1 MSTTNAAAFAA
12 YNKDM
17 REVRSRIIFA
27 FQKDNEII
35 FDNNDMLVS
44 WSISQSLTDTINT
57 PFDNCCSDTCTCTV
71 YNRYTGKYNGV
82 DVADFK
88 VFDPLKNPD
97 ADLNLRFIIQVSAL
111 QDDNTWTTWKTVGI
125 FYTTAIQIDDNR
137 QTASIRGDDIL
148 SLLFNKTLPRMPV
161 LREKSYKKF
170 LTAFCAEYNLDVSW
184 EGSSDDKLKYAFC
197 KETPKDTIQ
206 GLVKS
211 AAAVAYIAFTADNK
225 EVLKVRQFSVFEDQV
240 PYVATDVDNFGQ
252 EASLMQFINLSYN
265 KTLQSYNTKT
275 KVVYYVPS
283 ASEDT
288 QEYSYT
294 AEDLSDFTYDT
305 KEDSYALNI
314 SRAAASNGPILSL
327 SYSSICNQYDDA
339 LTNFETNIK
348 EIKATQYNITS
359 CLLNKTKSIED
370 EYQYTASIYG
380 KYVNCESQTLPEDT
394 PDAEKQD
401 ITEYITVDFPYVQ
414 NRSMAIARRRILET
428 WCLCNLQTINVQ
440 LRYNP
445 YVELGDSISIDAK
458 VYDIGTFVGILWSQ
472 NITYNSG
479 GLQSE
484 AVLLNRDAL
493 VPGIDIYDVAGYQN
507 ATDKGMSYIY
517 SVGILSK
524 TTGVWRTS
532 VEDVGSQSGFE
543 FIGKLN
549 KQISDAAI
557 AFDGDWIV
565 GGSGTWTLV
574 TEEEPW
580 IFLVS
585 EGRLYAQH
593 GTSGSSII
601 LAGETAHNVLF
612 VAAERGYFP
621 KDYYNISTDQG
632 LVIAYITADGV
643 FYRTYVRTATGKVW
657 LEEEKIEVDGLSATS
672 ITGIQIHR
680 LNDYRLGIVIST
692 PTGNHWLYTD
702 RAYSQMAFK
711 PEYFR
716 LTAAQ
721 PIPAMHLATRFDG
734 VDALPQPT
742 IQCSIN
748 DAHTVITIT
757 SNMPWVITPG
767 IDITKL
773 FTGTANMP
781 NISST
786 TVSGKIITIHL
797 QKAAISTFT
806 LMYVSKSVYVA
817 ADISEVING
826 TGTVVVEPFS
836 STFEIYIQAYAK
848 EYFNISVP
856 NITTLRA
863 VCKPKEILSCTY
875 DSELFVVSA
884 PEVDTAAI
892 CVKDVY
898 ASTPGYTT
906 EYFAVTCA
914 NVKSANIEVT
924 GTNIKPI

>member
-82 DVADFK
+82 DVVDFK

-111 QDDNTWTTWKTVGI
+111 QDDNTWTVWKTVGI

-148 SLLFNKTLPRMPV
+148 SLLFNKTLPMMPV
-161 LREKSYKKF
+161 LREKSYKNF
-170 LTAFCAEYNLDVSW
+170 LTAFCAEYSLDVSW

-225 EVLKVRQFSVFEDQV
+225 EVLKVRHFSVFEDQV

-252 EASLMQFINLSYN
+252 EESLMQLINLSYN

-305 KEDSYALNI
+305 KEGSYALNI

-327 SYSSICNQYDDA
+327 SYSSICNQYDDE

-348 EIKATQYNITS
+348 KIKATQYNITS

-380 KYVNCESQTLPEDT
+380 KYVNCESQTLPEDM

-414 NRSMAIARRRILET
+414 NRSMAIARRRTLET

-458 VYDIGTFVGILWSQ
+458 VYDIGTFVGVLWSQ

-484 AVLLNRDAL
+484 AVLLNREAL

-507 ATDKGMSYIY
+507 ATDNGMSYIY
-517 SVGILSK
+517 AVGVLSQ
-524 TTGVWRTS
+524 TTGVWRTLA
-532 VEDVGSQSGFE
+532 EDAESQSDYE
-543 FIGKLN
+543 FVGKLGL
-549 KQISDAAI
+549 QISDAAI
-557 AFDGDWIV
+557 AFDGDWII
-565 GGSGTWTLV
+565 GGNNVWTLV

-585 EGRLYAQH
+585 KGCLYAQH
-593 GTSGSSII
+593 GVSGKRII
-601 LAGETAHNVLF
+601 LAGETANNILF

-621 KDYYNISTDQG
+621 KDYAAVSTDQG
-632 LVIAYITADGV
+632 LIVVYMTTENKLY
-643 FYRTYVRTATGKVW
+643 YRTYVATATGKVW
-657 LEEEKIEVDGLSATS
+657 LKAEEISVTGLGG
-672 ITGIQIHR
+672 ITGLQIHR
-680 LNDYRLGIVIST
+680 LNDYRIGIVIST
-692 PTGNHWLYTD
+692 TTDNHWLITD
-702 RAYSQMAFK
+702 RVYSQMAFR
-711 PEYFR
+711 PEHFM
-716 LTAAQ
+716 LSAAE
-721 PIPAMHLATRFDG
+721 PVPTMPLAMRFDHID
-734 VDALPQPT
+734 VLPQPT
-742 IQCSIN
+742 LSWSIN
-748 DAHTVITIT
+748 EAHTLITIT
-757 SNMPWVITPG
+757 SNMPWVVTAG
-767 IDITKL
+767 INL
-773 FTGTANMP
+773 ASMFTGTTNMP
-781 NISST
+781 SIRNV
-786 TVSGKIITIHL
+786 TVSGKLLTIQL
-797 QKAAISTFT
+797 QTAALATFT
-806 LMYVSKSVYVA
+806 VQYANRSLYVT
-817 ADISEVING
+817 ADISTVIDG
-826 TGTVVVEPFS
+826 VGTVVIEPFS
-836 STFEIYIQAYAK
+836 NTFEIY
-848 EYFNISVP
+848 
-856 NITTLRA
+856 
-863 VCKPKEILSCTY
+863 
-875 DSELFVVSA
+875 
-884 PEVDTAAI
+884 
-892 CVKDVY
+892 
-898 ASTPGYTT
+898 TPAYTT
-906 EYFAVTCA
+906 ERFSIVAPKLTTLEVLCTQKECIYAEFSGENFMISGPALTQISAVITDA
-914 NVKSANIEVT
+914 RSKVEGYNTENFMLAGVNLTKVAIEVT
-924 GTNIKPI
+924 GVNIEPI

>member
-1 MSTTNAAAFAA
+1 MSTNDAAAFAA

-82 DVADFK
+82 DVVDFK

-111 QDDNTWTTWKTVGI
+111 QDANTWTAWKTVGI

-170 LTAFCAEYNLDVSW
+170 ITAFCAEYGLDVTW
-184 EGSSDDKLKYAFC
+184 EGASDDKLKYAFC

-211 AAAVAYIAFTADNK
+211 AAAVAYITFTADNK

-240 PYVATDVDNFGQ
+240 PYVATDSGNFGQ
-252 EASLMQFINLSYN
+252 EESLMQFINLSYN

-294 AEDLSDFTYDT
+294 AEDLSDFTYDS
-305 KEDSYALNI
+305 KNDRYALNI

-327 SYSSICNQYDDA
+327 SYSSICNQYDDE
-339 LTNFETNIK
+339 LTNFETNIRK
-348 EIKATQYNITS
+348 IKATQYNITS

-414 NRSMAIARRRILET
+414 NRGMAIARRRVLET
-428 WCLCNLQTINVQ
+428 WCLCNLQTINLQ

-484 AVLLNRDAL
+484 AVLVNRDAL
-493 VPGIDIYDVAGYQN
+493 VPGIDIYDVSGYQN
-507 ATDKGMSYIY
+507 AIDTSMSYIY
-517 SVGILSK
+517 SVGVLSK

-593 GTSGSSII
+593 GVSGSSII
-601 LAGETAHNVLF
+601 LAGETANNVLF

-621 KDYYNISTDQG
+621 KDYAARNTDQG
-632 LVIAYITADGV
+632 LVVAYITTEGV
-643 FYRTYVRTATGKVW
+643 FYRTLVRTAAGKAW
-657 LEEEKIEVDGLSATS
+657 LGEEQIAVAGLSAAST
-672 ITGIQIHR
+672 TGIQIHR
-680 LNDYRLGIVIST
+680 LNDYRLGITIST
-692 PTGNHWLYTD
+692 PAGNHWLYTD

-711 PEYFR
+711 PEHFDLVGLQQYIPLHMAIAINTTMPIPEFTWGINDDKTIITATCN
-716 LTAAQ
+716 LPIKTYNNVNIAELFTGSSTMPHIKSATCIDNTVTFILETAAQ
-721 PIPAMHLATRFDG
+721 
-734 VDALPQPT
+734 
-742 IQCSIN
+742 
-748 DAHTVITIT
+748 
-757 SNMPWVITPG
+757 
-767 IDITKL
+767 
-773 FTGTANMP
+773 
-781 NISST
+781 
-786 TVSGKIITIHL
+786 
-797 QKAAISTFT
+797 STFT
-806 LMYVSKSVYVA
+806 LIQKRATVDFAVEVTNTEGASGRRCIANMQHTFDIYFSGYEREKFTMHGITVQSVKLA
-817 ADISEVING
+817 CTSGECIRAQSPE
-826 TGTVVVEPFS
+826 E
-836 STFEIYIQAYAK
+836 TFEMHGITVQSASLVCTPREYIRAWSP
-848 EYFNISVP
+848 EETFNMHGVTVQNTCVTVSGTSV
-856 NITTLRA
+856 
-863 VCKPKEILSCTY
+863 
-875 DSELFVVSA
+875 
-884 PEVDTAAI
+884 
-892 CVKDVY
+892 
-898 ASTPGYTT
+898 
-906 EYFAVTCA
+906 
-914 NVKSANIEVT
+914 
-924 GTNIKPI
+924 KPI

>member
-57 PFDNCCSDTCTCTV
+57 PFDNCCSGTCTCTV
-71 YNRYTGKYNGV
+71 YNRYTGIYNGV
-82 DVADFK
+82 DVVDFK

-111 QDDNTWTTWKTVGI
+111 QDDNTWTVWKTVGI
-125 FYTTAIQIDDNR
+125 FYTTALQIDDNR

-148 SLLFNKTLPRMPV
+148 SLVFNKTLPRMPV
-161 LREKSYKKF
+161 LREKSYKSF
-170 LTAFCAEYNLDVSW
+170 ITAFCAEYDLDVSW

-211 AAAVAYIAFTADNK
+211 ASAVAYVAFTDDNK
-225 EVLKVRQFSVFEDQV
+225 EVLKIRHFSVFEDQV
-240 PYVATDVDNFGQ
+240 PYVATDSDNFGQ
-252 EASLMQFINLSYN
+252 EASLMQLINLSYN

-288 QEYSYT
+288 QEYIYT
-294 AEDLSDFTYDT
+294 TEDLSDFTYDA
-305 KEDSYALNI
+305 KEDYYALNI

-327 SYSSICNQYDDA
+327 SYSSICNQYDDE
-339 LTNFETNIK
+339 LTNFETNIRK
-348 EIKATQYNITS
+348 IKATQYNITS
-359 CLLNKTKSIED
+359 RLLNKTKSIED

-380 KYVNCESQTLPEDT
+380 RYVNCEAQTLPEDT
-394 PDAEKQD
+394 PDTEKQD
-401 ITEYITVDFPYVQ
+401 IAEYITVDFPYVQ
-414 NRSMAIARRRILET
+414 NSGMAKVRRSALEA
-428 WCLCNLQTINVQ
+428 WCLCNLQTINAQ

-484 AVLLNRDAL
+484 AVLVNRDAL

-507 ATDKGMSYIY
+507 ATDSGMSYIY
-517 SVGILSK
+517 SVGVLSK

-532 VEDVGSQSGFE
+532 VEDVGNQSGFE

-580 IFLVS
+580 VFLVS

-601 LAGETAHNVLF
+601 LAGETANNVLF

-621 KDYYNISTDQG
+621 KDYADITTDQG
-632 LVIAYITADGV
+632 LVVAYITADGV
-643 FYRTYVRTATGKVW
+643 FYRTLVRTSTGKAWV
-657 LEEEKIEVDGLSATS
+657 EETQITVDGISAAST
-672 ITGIQIHR
+672 TGIQIHR

-711 PEYFR
+711 PEHFD
-716 LTAAQ
+716 LVGTAARN
-721 PIPAMHLATRFDG
+721 PVHLAMAINTTMP
-734 VDALPQPT
+734 APT
-742 IQCSIN
+742 FTWDISK
-748 DAHTVITIT
+748 DKTVITAVCD
-757 SNMPWVITPG
+757 MPIKLYNNV
-767 IDITKL
+767 DLSKL
-773 FTGTANMP
+773 FTGDAAMPTIKSVLCTGNVITFTLSTA
-781 NISST
+781 
-786 TVSGKIITIHL
+786 
-797 QKAAISTFT
+797 ARSTFT
-806 LMYVSKSVYVA
+806 IKQNTTTVDFAVDVTN
-817 ADISEVING
+817 D
-826 TGTVVVEPFS
+826 TGAS
-836 STFEIYIQAYAK
+836 GKRCIAGMQHTFEIFIAGYD
-848 EYFNISVP
+848 EETFNMHGVTVTSVGLKCTVRE
-856 NITTLRA
+856 NASRA
-863 VCKPKEILSCTY
+863 N
-875 DSELFVVSA
+875 SETFALHGVTVNS
-884 PEVDTAAI
+884 AAI
-892 CVKDVY
+892 TVTSRTVN
-898 ASTPGYTT
+898 ARSNT
-906 EYFAVTCA
+906 EAFNLHGVTV
-914 NVKSANIEVT
+914 NSAAITVT

>member
-82 DVADFK
+82 DVVDFK

-97 ADLNLRFIIQVSAL
+97 ADLNLHFVIQVSAL
-111 QDDNTWTTWKTVGI
+111 QDDNTWTAWKTVGI

-170 LTAFCAEYNLDVSW
+170 LTAFCAEYGLDVSW
-184 EGSSDDKLKYAFC
+184 EGASDDKLKYAFC

-225 EVLKVRQFSVFEDQV
+225 EVLKVRQFSIFEDQV

-252 EASLMQFINLSYN
+252 EESLMQFINLSYN

-294 AEDLSDFTYDT
+294 AEDLSDFAYDA
-305 KEDSYALNI
+305 KEDRYALNI

-327 SYSSICNQYDDA
+327 SYSSICNQYDDE
-339 LTNFETNIK
+339 LTNFETNIRK
-348 EIKATQYNITS
+348 IKATQYNITS

-414 NRSMAIARRRILET
+414 NRGMAITRRRILET
-428 WCLCNLQTINVQ
+428 WCLCNLQTINLQ

-472 NITYNSG
+472 TITYNSG

-507 ATDKGMSYIY
+507 ATDSGMSYIY
-517 SVGILSK
+517 SVGVLSK

-532 VEDVGSQSGFE
+532 VEDAGSQSGFE

-601 LAGETAHNVLF
+601 LAGEPANNVLF

-621 KDYYNISTDQG
+621 KDYADITTDQG
-632 LVIAYITADGV
+632 LVVAYITADGV
-643 FYRTYVRTATGKVW
+643 FYRTLVRTSTGKAWV
-657 LEEEKIEVDGLSATS
+657 EETQIEVDGISTAST
-672 ITGIQIHR
+672 TGIQIHR

-711 PEYFR
+711 PEHFDLVGTTPR
-716 LTAAQ
+716 NPVHIAMAVNTAM
-721 PIPAMHLATRFDG
+721 PE
-734 VDALPQPT
+734 PT
-742 IQCSIN
+742 FTWDIN
-748 DAHTVITIT
+748 KDKTVITAVCD
-757 SNMPWVITPG
+757 MPIKLYNNV
-767 IDITKL
+767 DLSKL
-773 FTGTANMP
+773 FTGDAAMP
-781 NISST
+781 TIKSVLCTGN
-786 TVSGKIITIHL
+786 VITFTL
-797 QKAAISTFT
+797 SAAARSTFT
-806 LMYVSKSVYVA
+806 IKQVA
-817 ADISEVING
+817 TTVDFAVDVTND
-826 TGTVVVEPFS
+826 TGAS
-836 STFEIYIQAYAK
+836 GKRCIAGMQHTFEIFIAGYN
-848 EYFNISVP
+848 EETFNMHGVTVTSVGLKCAAREIASRA
-856 NITTLRA
+856 NSETFTLHG
-863 VCKPKEILSCTY
+863 VT
-875 DSELFVVSA
+875 VNN
-884 PEVDTAAI
+884 AAI
-892 CVKDVY
+892 TVTARTIDKR
-898 ASTPGYTT
+898 SNT
-906 EYFAVTCA
+906 EAFNLHGVTV
-914 NVKSANIEVT
+914 NSAAITVT
-924 GTNIKPI
+924 GTSIKPI

>member
-1 MSTTNAAAFAA
+1 MSTNNAAAFAA

-82 DVADFK
+82 DVVDFK

-111 QDDNTWTTWKTVGI
+111 QDDNTWTAWKTIGI

-170 LTAFCAEYNLDVSW
+170 LKAFCAEYALDVSW
-184 EGSSDDKLKYAFC
+184 EGASDDKLKYAFC

-211 AAAVAYIAFTADNK
+211 AAAVAYIAFTADDK

-240 PYVATDVDNFGQ
+240 PYIATDVDNFGQ
-252 EASLMQFINLSYN
+252 EESLMQFINLSYN

-275 KVVYYVPS
+275 KVVYYMPS

-294 AEDLSDFTYDT
+294 TEDLSDFTYDA
-305 KEDSYALNI
+305 KEDRYALNI
-314 SRAAASNGPILSL
+314 SSAAASNGPILSL
-327 SYSSICNQYDDA
+327 SYSSICNQYDDE
-339 LTNFETNIK
+339 LTNFETNIRK
-348 EIKATQYNITS
+348 IKATQYNITS

-394 PDAEKQD
+394 PEAEKQD

-414 NRSMAIARRRILET
+414 NRGMAIARRRVLET
-428 WCLCNLQTINVQ
+428 WCLCNLQTINLQ

-507 ATDKGMSYIY
+507 ATDSGMSYIY
-517 SVGILSK
+517 SVGVLSK

-565 GGSGTWTLV
+565 GGNNTWTLV

-601 LAGETAHNVLF
+601 LAGATANNVLF

-621 KDYYNISTDQG
+621 KDYADLNTDQG
-632 LVIAYITADGV
+632 LVVAYITVDGV
-643 FYRTYVRTATGKVW
+643 FYRTYVNTAAGKVW
-657 LEEEKIEVDGLSATS
+657 LEEEKIDTPELSSASATS
-672 ITGIQIHR
+672 IQIHR
-680 LNDYRLGIVIST
+680 LNDYRLGIVVST
-692 PTGNHWLYTD
+692 PTGNHWYYTD
-702 RAYSQMAFK
+702 RAYSQMAIK
-711 PEYFR
+711 PEYFN
-716 LTAAQ
+716 LYGASQ
-721 PIPAMHLATRFDG
+721 YPPIHMALG
-734 VDALPQPT
+734 V
-742 IQCSIN
+742 N
-748 DAHTVITIT
+748 
-757 SNMPWVITPG
+757 
-767 IDITKL
+767 
-773 FTGTANMP
+773 
-781 NISST
+781 T
-786 TVSGKIITIHL
+786 TVQQPNFTWEINKDKNIFTATSDRALMLYNDVNLKSLFSIDNSAVELSSVECSGNVLTFKL
-797 QKAAISTFT
+797 ASAARSTFT
-806 LMYVSKSVYVA
+806 ITQSKATVDFA
-817 ADISEVING
+817 ADVTND
-826 TGTVVVEPFS
+826 TGAS
-836 STFEIYIQAYAK
+836 GRLCIAGLKHTFEIFLAGYNTEQFALVGP
-848 EYFNISVP
+848 SVV
-856 NITTLRA
+856 N
-863 VCKPKEILSCTY
+863 
-875 DSELFVVSA
+875 
-884 PEVDTAAI
+884 
-892 CVKDVY
+892 
-898 ASTPGYTT
+898 
-906 EYFAVTCA
+906 FAVTVAAREIIKNAYTEAFVLTGPSINTLGITVKAREIKERA
-914 NVKSANIEVT
+914 NTEQFNLYGTDIDSITISISGT
-924 GTNIKPI
+924 GISPI

>member
-1 MSTTNAAAFAA
+1 MSTTDAAAFAA

-27 FQKDNEII
+27 FQKDNEVI

-82 DVADFK
+82 DVVDFK

-111 QDDNTWTTWKTVGI
+111 QDDNTWTAWKTVGI

-161 LREKSYKKF
+161 LREKSYKNF
-170 LTAFCAEYNLDVSW
+170 ITAFCAEYGLDVSW

-211 AAAVAYIAFTADNK
+211 ASAVAYVAFTDDNK
-225 EVLKVRQFSVFEDQV
+225 EVLKIRHFSVFEDQV
-240 PYVATDVDNFGQ
+240 PYVATDSDNFGQ
-252 EASLMQFINLSYN
+252 EGSLMQLINLSYN

-305 KEDSYALNI
+305 KNERYALNI

-327 SYSSICNQYDDA
+327 SYSSICNQYDDE
-339 LTNFETNIK
+339 LTNFETNIRK
-348 EIKATQYNITS
+348 IKATQYNITS
-359 CLLNKTKSIED
+359 RLLNKTKSIED

-380 KYVNCESQTLPEDT
+380 KYVNCEAQTLPEDT
-394 PDAEKQD
+394 PDTEKQD

-414 NRSMAIARRRILET
+414 NSGMAKVRRRVLET

-484 AVLLNRDAL
+484 AVLVNRDAL
-493 VPGIDIYDVAGYQN
+493 LPGIDIYDVAGYQN
-507 ATDKGMSYIY
+507 ATDSGMSYIY
-517 SVGILSK
+517 SVGVLSK

-532 VEDVGSQSGFE
+532 VEDVDSQSGFE
-543 FIGKLN
+543 FVGKLN

-574 TEEEPW
+574 TEEKPW

-601 LAGETAHNVLF
+601 LAGETTNNVLF

-621 KDYYNISTDQG
+621 KDYADITTDQG
-632 LVIAYITADGV
+632 LVVAYITADGV
-643 FYRTYVRTATGKVW
+643 FYRTLVRTSTGKAWV
-657 LEEEKIEVDGLSATS
+657 EETQIEVDGINAAS

-702 RAYSQMAFK
+702 RAYSQMAVK
-711 PEYFR
+711 PEHFD
-716 LTAAQ
+716 LVGTAARN
-721 PIPAMHLATRFDG
+721 PVHLAMAVNTTM
-734 VDALPQPT
+734 PEPT
-742 IQCSIN
+742 FTWGISK
-748 DAHTVITIT
+748 DKTVITAVCD
-757 SNMPWVITPG
+757 MPIKLYNNV
-767 IDITKL
+767 DLSKL
-773 FTGTANMP
+773 FTGDAAMPTIKSVLCTGKVITFTLSTA
-781 NISST
+781 
-786 TVSGKIITIHL
+786 
-797 QKAAISTFT
+797 ARSTFT
-806 LMYVSKSVYVA
+806 IKQNTTTVDFAV
-817 ADISEVING
+817 DITND
-826 TGTVVVEPFS
+826 TGAS
-836 STFEIYIQAYAK
+836 GKRCIAGMQHTFEIFIAGYD
-848 EYFNISVP
+848 EETFNMHGVTVTSVGLKCTVRE
-856 NITTLRA
+856 NASRA
-863 VCKPKEILSCTY
+863 N
-875 DSELFVVSA
+875 SETFALHGVTVNS
-884 PEVDTAAI
+884 AAI
-892 CVKDVY
+892 
-898 ASTPGYTT
+898 T
-906 EYFAVTCA
+906 VTSRTVNTRSNA
-914 NVKSANIEVT
+914 EAFNLRGVTVNSAAITVT